1 MDPADRSRSKRGGGR
16 PRGRFL
22 AGPSGTC
29 PLRSVAQLRRL
40 DAPNRHELGARPDRR
55 RAPTVASHQDNE
67 PSRPVSAAPEEIR
80 ESVQTALVRL
90 PPKLRAVAVLAL
102 LEEHTHAEIAEM
114 LDVPIGT
121 VKSRVFRA
129 TRALRKE
136 LKRLGVDV

>member
-1 MDPADRSRSKRGGGR
+1 MDPADRSRSKRSGGR

-29 PLRSVAQLRRL
+29 PLRSVA
-40 DAPNRHELGARPDRR
+40 
-55 RAPTVASHQDNE
+55 
-67 PSRPVSAAPEEIR
+67 APEELR

-129 TRALRKE
+129 TRGLRKE
-136 LKRLGVDV
+136 LERLGVDV